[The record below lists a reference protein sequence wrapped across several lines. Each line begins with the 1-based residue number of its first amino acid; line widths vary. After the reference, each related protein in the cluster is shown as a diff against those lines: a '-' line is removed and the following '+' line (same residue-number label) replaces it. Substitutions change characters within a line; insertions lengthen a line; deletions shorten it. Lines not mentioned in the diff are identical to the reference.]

1 MKEANN
7 QMLPLTHV
15 IHMTTIRREQQ
26 LPVPGAVVVRMN
38 EKVQAGDVLAE
49 AEPAARYYN
58 LDLARAL
65 GVPPK
70 EAVKHIRRERGE
82 RVDSGDVLAG
92 PVGVTRRTLR
102 APSSGEVVGLQDGRL
117 IFEGRG
123 SVVAL
128 RAAFSGVVVGTDGVQ
143 SVTLEATGAL
153 VQAVWGNGKQ
163 DTGVMRQVASTGGDK
178 LEPEQFDLSLRG
190 AVLLAG
196 MCSHPS
202 TLQQAA
208 ELSIRGLILGGLA
221 ADLVPVAR
229 RLSFPVLVTEG
240 FGEIP
245 MNSAAFSLLQPA
257 VGREGTVDGRA
268 GGPYSLQR
276 PEVII
281 PLPAARQVALPD
293 EVVLINPGVRVR
305 VVQAPHIGAVGV
317 VREIPA
323 RAVAY
328 PSGVLA
334 RSARVELEGSGPAM
348 IPLANL
354 EILQ

>member
-1 MKEANN
+1 
-7 QMLPLTHV
+7 MLPLTHV

-26 LPVPGAVVVRMN
+26 LPVPGAVLVRMN
-38 EKVQAGDVLAE
+38 ERVQAGDVLAE

-65 GVPPK
+65 GVSAK
-70 EAVKHIRRERGE
+70 EAVQHVRRERGE
-82 RVDSGDVLAG
+82 RVDAGDVLAG
-92 PVGVTRRTLR
+92 PAGVTRRTLR
-102 APSSGEVVGLQDGRL
+102 APSAGEVVGLQDGRL

-128 RAAFSGVVVGTDGVQ
+128 RAAFAGVVVGTDGVQ

-163 DTGVMRQVASTGGDK
+163 DTGVMRQIASTGGDK

-196 MCSHPS
+196 MCSDPS
-202 TLQQAA
+202 ALQQAA
-208 ELSIRGLILGGLA
+208 ELSVRGLILGSLA

-245 MNSAAFSLLQPA
+245 MNSAAFSLLTTN
-257 VGREGTVDGRA
+257 VGREVTVDGRT

-276 PEVII
+276 PEAII

-305 VVQAPHIGAVGV
+305 VVQAPHMGAVGV

-328 PSGVLA
+328 PRGVLA

>member
-1 MKEANN
+1 
-7 QMLPLTHV
+7 MLPLTHV
-15 IHMTTIRREQQ
+15 VHMTTIRRELS
-26 LPVPGAVVVRMN
+26 LPVAGAVVVRMN

-49 AEPAARYYN
+49 GEPASRYYS
-58 LDLARAL
+58 LDLSRAL
-65 GVPPK
+65 GLPAR
-70 EAVKHIRRERGE
+70 EAVKHVRRERGE
-82 RVDSGDVLAG
+82 RVDAGDVLAG

-102 APSSGEVVGLQDGRL
+102 APAAGEVIGLQEGRL
-117 IFEGRG
+117 IFEARG
-123 SVVAL
+123 AVVAL
-128 RAAFSGVVVGTDGVQ
+128 RASFSGVVVGTDGLQ
-143 SVTLEATGAL
+143 SVTLETTGAL

-178 LEPEQFDLSLRG
+178 LEPEQYDLSLRG

-196 MCSHPS
+196 ICSHPGA
-202 TLQQAA
+202 LQQAA
-208 ELSIRGLILGGLA
+208 ELSIRGLILGSLA
-221 ADLVPVAR
+221 ADLVTQVR
-229 RLSFPVLVTEG
+229 RLSFPILVTEG

-245 MNSAAFSLLQPA
+245 MNSAAFSLLTTN
-257 VGREGTVDGRA
+257 VGREVTVDGRV

-281 PLPAARQVALPD
+281 PLPAGRQVALPD
-293 EVVLINPGVRVR
+293 EVVPINPGVRVR
-305 VVQAPHIGAVGV
+305 VVQPPHIGAVGI
-317 VREIPA
+317 VREVPA

-334 RSARVELEGSGPAM
+334 RSARVELEGSGPAL

>member
-1 MKEANN
+1 
-7 QMLPLTHV
+7 MLPLTHV

-26 LPVPGAVVVRMN
+26 LPVPGTVIVRMN
-38 EKVQAGDVLAE
+38 EKVQSGDVLAE
-49 AEPAARYYN
+49 AEPAARYYS

-65 GVPPK
+65 GVPTK
-70 EAVKHIRRERGE
+70 EAVKLVRRERGE
-82 RVDSGDVLAG
+82 RIDAGDVLAG
-92 PVGVTRRTLR
+92 PAGVTRRTLR
-102 APSSGEVVGLQDGRL
+102 APAAGEIVGIQDGRL
-117 IFEGRG
+117 IFEARG

-128 RAAFSGVVVGTDGVQ
+128 RAGFSGVVVATDGLQ

-153 VQAVWGNGKQ
+153 VQAVWGNGKH
-163 DTGVMRQVASTGGDK
+163 DSGIMRQVASTGADK
-178 LEPEQFDLSLRG
+178 LQPEQFDLSLRG

-196 MCSHPS
+196 MCSHQG

-208 ELSIRGLILGGLA
+208 ELSIRGLILGSLA
-221 ADLVPVAR
+221 ADLVPSAR

-245 MNSAAFSLLQPA
+245 MNSAAFSLLTTN
-257 VGREGTVDGRA
+257 VGREVTVDGRV

-293 EVVLINPGVRVR
+293 EVIPINPGVRVR
-305 VVQAPHIGAVGV
+305 VIQAPHIGAVGV
-317 VREIPA
+317 VREVPA

>member
-1 MKEANN
+1 
-7 QMLPLTHV
+7 MLPLTHV

-26 LPVPGAVVVRMN
+26 LPVPGTVIVRMN
-38 EKVQAGDVLAE
+38 EKVQSGDVLAE
-49 AEPAARYYN
+49 AEPAARYYS

-65 GVPPK
+65 GVPTK
-70 EAVKHIRRERGE
+70 EAVKLVRRERGE
-82 RVDSGDVLAG
+82 RIDAGDVLAG
-92 PVGVTRRTLR
+92 PAGVTRRTLR
-102 APSSGEVVGLQDGRL
+102 APAAGEIVGIQDGRL
-117 IFEGRG
+117 IFEARG

-128 RAAFSGVVVGTDGVQ
+128 RAGFSGVVVATDGLQ

-153 VQAVWGNGKQ
+153 VQAVWGNGKH
-163 DTGVMRQVASTGGDK
+163 DSGIMRQVASTAADK
-178 LEPEQFDLSLRG
+178 LQPEQFDLSLRG

-196 MCSHPS
+196 MCSHQG

-208 ELSIRGLILGGLA
+208 ELSIRGLILGSLA
-221 ADLVPVAR
+221 ADLVPSAR

-245 MNSAAFSLLQPA
+245 MNSAAFSLLTTN
-257 VGREGTVDGRA
+257 VGREVTVDGRV

-293 EVVLINPGVRVR
+293 EVIPINPGVRVR
-305 VVQAPHIGAVGV
+305 VIQAPHIGAVGV
-317 VREIPA
+317 VREVPA

>member
-1 MKEANN
+1 
-7 QMLPLTHV
+7 MLPLTHV
-15 IHMTTIRREQQ
+15 VHMTTIRREQQ

-65 GVPPK
+65 GVAPK
-70 EAVKHIRRERGE
+70 EAVKHVRRERGE
-82 RVDSGDVLAG
+82 RVDAGDVLAG

-102 APSSGEVVGLQDGRL
+102 APSAGEVVGLQDGRL

-143 SVTLEATGAL
+143 SVTLETTGAL

-208 ELSIRGLILGGLA
+208 ELSIRGLILGSLA

-245 MNSAAFSLLQPA
+245 MNSAAFSLLTTN
-257 VGREGTVDGRA
+257 VGREVTVDGRA